1 MYQSRLQTHGQAGVV
16 LGGRCCAWRS
26 RIWQADEGHHNE
38 VVGILWQGHTQPFP
52 VTFDAMR
59 DTVFTTFFHAALTD
73 EEPHHTYCPEGPDS
87 WCFYQKGLA
96 KGEELGS
103 HRKKVGT
110 PLSHEVV
117 SHVKDVYMRMSQK

>member
-1 MYQSRLQTHGQAGVV
+1 MGSALRKLATEGKKAGVV
-16 LGGRCCAWRS
+16 LEGQGYGKLTKATIMKLTGYYGKAIRS
-26 RIWQADEGHHNE
+26 LPSN
-38 VVGILWQGHTQPFP
+38 L
-52 VTFDAMR
+52 DAMR
-59 DTVFTTFFHAALTD
+59 DIVFTTFFHAALTD

-87 WCFYQKGLA
+87 WFFYQKGLA

-103 HRKKVGT
+103 HREKVGT